1 MKTIT
6 IKRRRRMTKHR
17 KGMTKPRKSNRRIKN
32 RKHKTRRQSGGWG
45 WKSFIKA
52 QHNPLKIVFENDLFL
67 LLRMVTG
74 KNKGIDVK
82 YKTESSGNR
91 VWLIG
96 NTDKTFKELQDG
108 AKDRRYV
115 DFIKVLL
122 EKRPYFNNFETP
134 EEDRDSSKGIILT
147 DEQFCEM
154 FINEPVRDDLNYP
167 GLIEKFNSSGFKCTS
182 SGPSGTS
189 AAPIPKFFR
198 ELQEIKKMGLPNVT
212 EQMIAYALNNTD
224 GNVEEAKAILQ
235 IAAADSG
242 VSAAGTVR
250 GGPSAALSAAPT
262 RAPTRATIQDFLNAQ
277 DGNFPRQLSTNGSCP
292 TYDQALSEINEGQK
306 KKCWIWYIL
315 PSSPGQSV
323 ISKFFGIGPGANVTP
338 EQYLIHPIL
347 GPRYLEMLNAIG
359 IQLINYMKENAGRP
373 FDDVTKF
380 LIQLMGKDVDYEKL
394 KGSLTIFYPILF
406 ERGLVDADGE
416 IALLYRNIF
425 PETLLGPPTG
435 PSAAPTRAPT
445 RAPTSAE
452 PAWVAQLKEMGYGQS
467 LINQALEKGI
477 KSVDD
482 TIDYISSM
490 SQAEQVLPVTNLSF
504 IHTIAIADLM
514 NPDVFVTKYVQYYG
528 LQFVKTDSYQI
539 DLHNRSLRDF
549 NKCPDVADWLVMQ
562 TIGDGNC
569 LTHAF
574 LQCRSSMYRK
584 IHVKNKE
591 RPDEKIA
598 VAQAFR
604 LAFAR
609 SNDARFSLN
618 KNPIV
623 MNEFTAGDGRT
634 DLGEGTFAYYAVL
647 FNVILVV
654 FDINQNAIMVAN
666 LTKDTAKT
674 GMPVIFVH
682 GDGIH
687 FSSVLPANPSH
698 AEPYVLTYE
707 TAIKIECLK
716 EPLSLTNPVVFN
728 L

>member
-1 MKTIT
+1 MTYAFSRYIIIVVVIYYKIAKMKTIT

-32 RKHKTRRQSGGWG
+32 RKHKTRRQSGGGG
-45 WKSFIKA
+45 WESFIKA
-52 QHNPLKIVFENDLFL
+52 QHNPRSGVK
-67 LLRMVTG
+67 G
-74 KNKGIDVK
+74 KGIDVK
-82 YKTESSGNR
+82 VEVDQSNTPVR
-91 VWLIG
+91 WLIG
-96 NTDKTFKELQDG
+96 GNKLFDATFGELKAS
-108 AKDRRYV
+108 AKDGRYRE
-115 DFIKVLL
+115 FIDALESDNAAQKPLL
-122 EKRPYFNNFETP
+122 LLNFTDP
-134 EEDRDSSKGIILT
+134 GRTDDSSKGIWLSH
-147 DEQFCEM
+147 DQFCRL
-154 FINEPVRDDLNYP
+154 FISDSNSLLHYP
-167 GLIEKFNSSGFKCTS
+167 ELSKRFHQRQYTCTGT
-182 SGPSGTS
+182 SGPSGAVAPRGPSS
-189 AAPIPKFFR
+189 A
-198 ELQEIKKMGLPNVT
+198 
-212 EQMIAYALNNTD
+212 
-224 GNVEEAKAILQ
+224 
-235 IAAADSG
+235 
-242 VSAAGTVR
+242 SAAGTSASSSA
-250 GGPSAALSAAPT
+250 SAAGTSAAGT
-262 RAPTRATIQDFLNAQ
+262 SAA
-277 DGNFPRQLSTNGSCP
+277 S
-292 TYDQALSEINEGQK
+292 
-306 KKCWIWYIL
+306 
-315 PSSPGQSV
+315 
-323 ISKFFGIGPGANVTP
+323 
-338 EQYLIHPIL
+338 L
-347 GPRYLEMLNAIG
+347 GPQLTPNVL
-359 IQLINYMKENAGRP
+359 QLINMGFSQADAMNA
-373 FDDVTKF
+373 
-380 LIQLMGKDVDYEKL
+380 L
-394 KGSLTIFYPILF
+394 KMYNNNVNHAANYLSDPAP
-406 ERGLVDADGE
+406 RGGVVAQPG
-416 IALLYRNIF
+416 F
-425 PETLLGPPTG
+425 GLG
-435 PSAAPTRAPT
+435 PT

-452 PAWVAQLKEMGYGQS
+452 PAWVAQLKKMGYGQS

-482 TIDYISSM
+482 AIDYISSM

-623 MNEFTAGDGRT
+623 MNELTAGDGRT

-674 GMPVIFVH
+674 DMPVIFVH